1 MKNFIIIFLSL
12 FLFSGANCSYA
23 VSMPKVKPDKLQ
35 EMQTR
40 YFDTTDNIGVLKA
53 AITTLQDSGFIIQD
67 IDFDLGYVRARKTY
81 KAHYVSKKRILGW
94 STVLAAATA
103 YTVFSYGTTVYT
115 MYEPSKRVMNEMR
128 DKTIVFDA
136 NVFVQPYFGGKT
148 KIKFNAV
155 GKILQNADG
164 YSFNKNAPMRV
175 LRVYKSKIYDEFFT
189 QTQNYLFPKE
199 I

>member
-12 FLFSGANCSYA
+12 ILFSQCSYA
-23 VSMPKVKPDKLQ
+23 VSMPKVKHNKLQ

-115 MYEPSKRVMNEMR
+115 MYAPSKRVMNEMR
-128 DKTIVFDA
+128 DKTVVVDA
-136 NVFVQPYFGGKT
+136 NVFVEPYYDGKT

-175 LRVYKSKIYDEFFT
+175 LRVYKSKIYDEFFA
-189 QTQNYLFPKE
+189 QTQNYIFPNE